1 MAVRMMKE
9 QATRIWRDARWTDQ
23 RRDIRLQ
30 HSAVLLRRRVATSC
44 S

>member
-9 QATRIWRDARWTDQ
+9 QAIRIW
-23 RRDIRLQ
+23 RDIRLQ
-30 HSAVLLRRRVATSC
+30 YSSVLLRRRVATSC